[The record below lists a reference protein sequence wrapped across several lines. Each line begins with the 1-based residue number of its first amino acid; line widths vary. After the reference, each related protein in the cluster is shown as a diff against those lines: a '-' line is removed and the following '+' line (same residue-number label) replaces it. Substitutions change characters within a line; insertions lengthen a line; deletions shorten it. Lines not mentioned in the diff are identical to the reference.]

1 MTALWILLA
10 ALLVVLLAG
19 LGCFALACARRPQPD
34 MADPAVLKQSK
45 YAPLADEILSG
56 YEAGDVDAVAEEVVD
71 YRVDLTL

>member
-1 MTALWILLA
+1 MTALWIILA

-45 YAPLADEILSG
+45 YQSQRNRLP
-56 YEAGDVDAVAEEVVD
+56 AE
-71 YRVDLTL
+71 L